1 MGGRRKSFVEAKSCR
16 HQADERDRA
25 DETDVRAWRPPRSS
39 RPLLYSSVGRMYPIP
54 SVIPISPKCLRLQR
68 KRPSVV
74 HLGQELLHRSG
85 ERCWARVTSDGI
97 GIPDLGPRDIVD
109 HRLVEV
115 HLASEPVELGTRIVP
130 GNVLHLTV

>member
-1 MGGRRKSFVEAKSCR
+1 
-16 HQADERDRA
+16 
-25 DETDVRAWRPPRSS
+25 AWRPPRSS
-39 RPLLYSSVGRMYPIP
+39 RPLLYSSVVRMYSIP
-54 SVIPISPKCLRLQR
+54 SVISIRPTCLRLQLN
-68 KRPSVV
+68 PPCVA
-74 HLGQELLHRSG
+74 HLGHALFHRSG
-85 ERCWARVTSDGI
+85 ERCWARVTSEGI